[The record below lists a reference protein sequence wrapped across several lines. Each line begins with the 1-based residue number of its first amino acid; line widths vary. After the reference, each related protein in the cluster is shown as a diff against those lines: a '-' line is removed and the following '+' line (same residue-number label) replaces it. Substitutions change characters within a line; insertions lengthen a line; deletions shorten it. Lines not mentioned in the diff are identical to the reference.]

1 MSIPAISCN
10 LALPFVEAS
19 VFKRW
24 AEISVKHPYAITA
37 IATLM
42 FFLFLG
48 LAVQLDLKS
57 SLTELLPTN
66 APSVKNLK
74 KIQKTV
80 ASYSTLTVA
89 VESPDLKASERFA
102 EALVRRLN
110 KLPPTMVRFIDYN
123 MKNLQDFY
131 RHNKLL
137 YADLKDLRDFRVRL
151 KKRIHEE
158 EEASLIEDLDNNEK
172 PKTDLKIKELE
183 RKYKKKSKSVDK
195 YPDGYFVTPDRK
207 LLAIFIRPP
216 STLDTYAEYKHMVKA
231 VNKVIRQVNPKSFN
245 PSMTVGLTG
254 EVKTGI
260 EERDALASDMKT
272 IGILAFLAILA
283 LLVGYYRSLRMI
295 IVIGLPM
302 LLGLVAA
309 FALAFV
315 AIGYLNSATA
325 FLTSIIAGNGIN
337 FPIILSARYFEE
349 RNLRDDR
356 LEVLLERAMTSTA
369 KATLIAAAAASIAY
383 GSLSIAGFRGFR
395 QFGIIGGTGML
406 FCWLSAFATGPALIV
421 LLEKIRPFKKK
432 AFKDARHP
440 ITNLV
445 SRIINA
451 GPKTI
456 IVLAALLTVGS
467 VAVLV
472 PYMKDPFEYDFHKL
486 RNRKSVESGSAKLS
500 NKVDKIFDLPP
511 SPMVVLADTPKQ
523 ARQIKDMII
532 ADPGRE
538 KVIGDVKTLW
548 DFLPDH
554 QKEKLAI
561 LRDIRSLIDKKID
574 FLPKKDRK
582 ELQKNRPADDLRVL
596 TFKDIPVEI
605 SKAYTEITGRKG
617 RIVYVYSKPHHSQ
630 LNGRYLLKFV
640 GFIRKFKINGKPL
653 IVAGQGPVFAD
664 MLSAIV
670 HDGTKVTIVALILLT
685 ILLLF
690 SFHRLSLSML
700 VLSSVF
706 LAVIWLGGVAAAIG
720 MKLNFLN
727 FVVIPIT
734 LGIGVD
740 YGVNLLSRYMLE
752 QEPDRIHKTLVSTGG
767 AVFLCSLTTIIGYA
781 TLITSMNM
789 ALQSF
794 GILADIGELTALVAS
809 SIVMLAILV
818 LLNRRKVNKV

>member
-1 MSIPAISCN
+1 M
-10 LALPFVEAS
+10 
-19 VFKRW
+19 FKKW
-24 AEISVKHPYAITA
+24 AEISVRHPYSIVAV
-37 IATLM
+37 ATLL

-48 LAVQLDLKS
+48 LAMQLDLKS
-57 SLTELLPTN
+57 SLTELLPTS

-89 VESPDLKASERFA
+89 IESPDLKASERFA

-131 RHNKLL
+131 KRNKLL
-137 YADLKDLRDFRVRL
+137 YADLKDLRDFKIRL

-158 EEASLIEDLDNNEK
+158 EEASLIEDLDEEDK

-183 RKYKKKSKSVDK
+183 RKYKKKTNSIEK

-216 STLDTYAEYKHMVKA
+216 STLDTYAEYQMMVKK
-231 VNKVIRQVNPKSFN
+231 VNEVINEVNPKSFN
-245 PSMTVGLTG
+245 PAIKVGLTG
-254 EVKTGI
+254 EVKTGM

-272 IGILAFLAILA
+272 IGILAFFAILA
-283 LLVGYYRSLRMI
+283 LLVGYYRSMRMI
-295 IVIGLPM
+295 TVIGLPM
-302 LLGLVAA
+302 LLGLAAA

-356 LEVLLERAMTSTA
+356 FEVLLERAMRSTA
-369 KATLIAAAAASIAY
+369 RATFVAAAAASIAY
-383 GSLSIAGFRGFR
+383 GSLAVAGFRGFR
-395 QFGIIGGTGML
+395 QFGIIGGSGML

-421 LLEKIRPFKKK
+421 LLEKIRPFKRKSFQSDK
-432 AFKDARHP
+432 HPVTGFIAR
-440 ITNLV
+440 V
-445 SRIINA
+445 INA
-451 GPKTI
+451 FPKTI
-456 IVLAALLTVGS
+456 VVLSVLLTIVS
-467 VAVLV
+467 VAFLI

-486 RNRKSVESGSAKLS
+486 RNQKSVESGSAKLS

-511 SPMVVLADTPKQ
+511 SPMVVLADNPAQ
-523 ARQIKDMII
+523 AGKIKDMIE
-532 ADPGRE
+532 ADPGRK

-548 DFLPDH
+548 DFLPNH
-554 QKEKLAI
+554 QKAKLAI
-561 LRDIRSLIDKKID
+561 LKDIRHMIDKKIN

-582 ELQKNRPADDLRVL
+582 KLKDNRPPDDLHVL

-605 SKAYTEITGRKG
+605 AKAYTEITGRKG

-640 GFIRKFKINGKPL
+640 GFIRKFRINGKPL
-653 IVAGQGPVFAD
+653 VVAGHGPVFAD
-664 MLSAIV
+664 MLTAIV
-670 HDGTKVTIVALILLT
+670 HDGTMVTIVALILLT

-690 SFHRLSLSML
+690 SFRRFGLSVL

-740 YGVNLLSRYMLE
+740 YGVNLLSRYLLE
-752 QEPDRIHKTLVSTGG
+752 QEPDRIRKSLVSTGG

-794 GILADIGELTALVAS
+794 GILADIGEVTALIS
-809 SIVMLAILV
+809 STLVMMAVLV
-818 LLNRRKVNKV
+818 LASRGTKA

>member
-1 MSIPAISCN
+1 M
-10 LALPFVEAS
+10 FRKWAS
-19 VFKRW
+19 
-24 AEISVKHPYAITA
+24 ISVRHPYIIFGVSTIAFFAFLWLAIH
-37 IATLM
+37 
-42 FFLFLG
+42 
-48 LAVQLDLKS
+48 LDLKS
-57 SLTELLPTN
+57 SLIELLPTS
-66 APSVKNLK
+66 AKSVKDLK

-89 VESPDLKASERFA
+89 IQCPDLKDSERFA
-102 EALVRRLN
+102 DALVKELN

-123 MKNLQDFY
+123 MKPLQNFY
-131 RHNKLL
+131 KHNKLL

-158 EEASLIEDLDNNEK
+158 EEASLIENLDNEER
-172 PKTDLKIKELE
+172 PKTDLHIKQLE
-183 RKYKKKSKSVDK
+183 RKYKKKSKTVDK

-207 LLAIFIRPP
+207 LLAVFIRPP
-216 STLDTYAEYKHMVKA
+216 STLDTYQESKKLVATVDRIVK
-231 VNKVIRQVNPKSFN
+231 RLNPKSFN
-245 PSMTVGLTG
+245 PAMTVGFTG

-260 EERDALASDMKT
+260 EERDALASDMRT

-295 IVIGLPM
+295 TVIGLPM
-302 LLGLVAA
+302 LLGLTAA
-309 FALAFV
+309 FALAYL

-349 RNLRDDR
+349 RNLRNDDF
-356 LEVLLERAMTSTA
+356 EVMLERAMRSTA

-421 LLEKIRPFKKK
+421 LLEKIKPFRKKS
-432 AFKDARHP
+432 FKEARHP
-440 ITNLV
+440 VTNFLAGMVESKAWVVVGISVLITV
-445 SRIINA
+445 ISI
-451 GPKTI
+451 
-456 IVLAALLTVGS
+456 AL
-467 VAVLV
+467 LV
-472 PYMKDPFEYDFHKL
+472 PYMRDPFEYDFHNL
-486 RNRKSVESGSAKLS
+486 RNRKTVESGSSMLS
-500 NKVDKIFDLPP
+500 SKVDKIFNLPP
-511 SPMVVLADTPKQ
+511 SPMVVLADTPQQ
-523 ARQIKDMII
+523 ARKIKAMID
-532 ADPGRE
+532 ADPKHG
-538 KVIGDVKTLW
+538 KIVGDVKTLW

-554 QKEKLAI
+554 QREKLAI
-561 LRDIRSLIDKKID
+561 LKDIRRMIDKKID

-582 ELQKNRPADDLRVL
+582 KILKNRPPDDLHVL
-596 TFKDIPVEI
+596 TFKDIPMGI
-605 SKAYTEITGRKG
+605 AKAYTETDGRQG
-617 RIVYVYSKPHHSQ
+617 RIVYVYSHPGDSQ

-640 GFIRKFKINGKPL
+640 GFIRKFRVNGKPL

-664 MLSAIV
+664 MISAIV
-670 HDGTKVTIVALILLT
+670 HDGIKVTSLAV
-685 ILLLF
+685 LLLAVLLLL
-690 SFHRLSLSML
+690 SFRRPGLSML

-706 LAVIWLGGVAAAIG
+706 LAVLWLGGVAAATG

-740 YGVNLLSRYMLE
+740 YGVNLLSRYLLE
-752 QEPDRIHKTLVSTGG
+752 QEPGRVRKAMTSTGG

-794 GILADIGELTALVAS
+794 GILADIGEVTALISA
-809 SIVMLAILV
+809 SIVMMAVLV
-818 LLNRRKVNKV
+818 LWNSTGKSRT

>member
-1 MSIPAISCN
+1 M
-10 LALPFVEAS
+10 
-19 VFKRW
+19 FKKW
-24 AEISVKHPYAITA
+24 AEISVRHPYVITITA
-37 IATLM
+37 TLL
-42 FFLFLG
+42 FFLFTY
-48 LAVQLDLKS
+48 LAVHLDLKS
-57 SLTELLPTN
+57 SLTELLPTS

-80 ASYSTLTVA
+80 ASYSTLIVA
-89 VESPDLKASERFA
+89 VQSPDLKASERFA
-102 EALVRRLN
+102 EVLVKRLN
-110 KLPPTMVRFIDYN
+110 KLPPDMVSFIDYN
-123 MKNLQDFY
+123 MKDLQAFY

-137 YADLKDLRDFRVRL
+137 YADLKDLKAFRVRL

-158 EEASLIEDLDNNEK
+158 EEASLIEDLDATEK

-183 RKYKKKSKSVDK
+183 RKYKKKSKKVDK

-207 LLAIFIRPP
+207 LLAIFIYPP
-216 STLDTYAEYKHMVKA
+216 STLNTYAEHQQLVDR
-231 VNKVIRQVNPKSFN
+231 VNRIIRQLKPKTFN
-245 PSMTVGLTG
+245 PEMTAGLTG
-254 EVKTGI
+254 EVKTSM
-260 EERDALASDMKT
+260 EERDALASDMET
-272 IGILAFLAILA
+272 IGILALLAILA
-283 LLVGYYRSLRMI
+283 LLVGYYRSVRMI
-295 IVIGLPM
+295 TVIGLPM
-302 LLGLVAA
+302 LLGLAAA

-315 AIGYLNSATA
+315 TIGYLNSATA

-337 FPIILSARYFEE
+337 FPIIFSARYFEE

-356 LEVLLERAMTSTA
+356 FEVMLERAMRSTA

-383 GSLSIAGFRGFR
+383 GSLAVAGFRGFR

-421 LLEKIRPFKKK
+421 ILEKIKPFKKK
-432 AFKDARHP
+432 GFKNIRHP
-440 ITNLV
+440 ISNFLARV
-445 SRIINA
+445 INA

-456 IVLAALLTVGS
+456 VTFAILLTVVS
-467 VAVLV
+467 VVFLV

-486 RNRKSVESGSAKLS
+486 RNRKSVQSGSAKLS
-500 NKVDKIFDLPP
+500 SKVDKIFDLPP
-511 SPMVVLADTPKQ
+511 SPMVVLADNPKQ
-523 ARQIKDMII
+523 AGQIKDRII
-532 ADPGRE
+532 NDPTHE

-548 DFLPDH
+548 GFLPDH
-554 QKEKLAI
+554 QREKLAI
-561 LRDIRSLIDKKID
+561 LKDIRRLIDKKID
-574 FLPKKDRK
+574 FLPKKDRDK
-582 ELQKNRPADDLRVL
+582 LQKNRPADDLRVL
-596 TFKDIPVEI
+596 TFKDIPTEI
-605 SKAYTEITGRKG
+605 SKSYTEITGRQG

-640 GFIRKFKINGKPL
+640 GFIRKIKINGKPL
-653 IVAGQGPVFAD
+653 VVAGSGPVFAD

-670 HDGTKVTIVALILLT
+670 HDGTRVTMVAIALLT
-685 ILLLF
+685 ILLFF
-690 SFHRLSLSML
+690 SFHRSGLSLL

-740 YGVNLLSRYMLE
+740 YGVNLLSRYLLE
-752 QEPDRIHKTLVSTGG
+752 EEPKRIGKTLRSTGG

-794 GILADIGELTALVAS
+794 GILADIGELTALIAS
-809 SIVMLAILV
+809 AMVIMAILV
-818 LLNRRKVNKV
+818 LVSRVHRVQG